1 MVADAMKGSSRN
13 GGIVARAQSRA
24 TLSLL
29 GAFEL
34 TCDGEPVSLPVPA
47 QRVLA
52 FLALRDRPVQRT
64 YVAETLWLDS
74 TAGRACGSLRSALWR
89 LRRPGHELVDVRAGG
104 LQLAPE
110 VVVDVGVMVAWARS
124 VLDAPEGVASVL
136 AGASAVDDAVSG
148 DLLPD
153 WYDDWLVVERERL
166 RELRV
171 RALERLCERL
181 TAVGSFTQAIE
192 AGLAAVSAEPLR
204 ESAHRSLIGVYL
216 AEGNQAEA
224 LRSYRVYRDLLR
236 DQLGLEPSA
245 RMDEVVRGLLVR

>member
-1 MVADAMKGSSRN
+1 MKRSSLDGST
-13 GGIVARAQSRA
+13 VVRAQPRA
-24 TLSLL
+24 ILRLL

-34 TCDGEPVSLPVPA
+34 TWDGEPVALPLPA
-47 QRVLA
+47 QRLLA
-52 FLALRDRPVQRT
+52 FLALRERPVVRAH
-64 YVAETLWLDS
+64 VAEALWLDS
-74 TAGRACGSLRSALWR
+74 TEERACGSLRSALWR
-89 LRRPGHELVDVRAGG
+89 LRRPGHELVDVTNGR
-104 LQLAPE
+104 LWLAPA
-110 VVVDVGVMVAWARS
+110 VVVDVRLLVGWARG
-124 VLDAPEGVASVL
+124 VLDAPDRVGVVPPGASGLGVAVL
-136 AGASAVDDAVSG
+136 G

-153 WYDDWLVVERERL
+153 WYEDWLVVERERL

-171 RALERLCERL
+171 RGLEQVCEQL
-181 TAVGSFTQAIE
+181 TTTGRFREAIE
-192 AGLAAVSAEPLR
+192 AALAAVNAEPLR